1 MLRTK
6 FSRLF
11 GTSLLSLALLIGTA
25 RPAAAADYVVSY
37 VNPSASA
44 WSFQHSYSGSCYL
57 GNGVR
62 WTFTARWYFGY
73 TARTSVRV
81 NKVQVSYYMSQGGS
95 VGGAWLQNS
104 DGVTVWESGYNNR
117 SVPYGGTYTQTFDLG
132 YKVVKQGPN
141 GIHFHV
147 GTKPGNCGGALVN
160 ANFYIRST

>member
-95 VGGAWLQNS
+95 VGGA
-104 DGVTVWESGYNNR
+104 
-117 SVPYGGTYTQTFDLG
+117 
-132 YKVVKQGPN
+132 
-141 GIHFHV
+141 
-147 GTKPGNCGGALVN
+147 
-160 ANFYIRST
+160 